1 MNLEIIVY
9 EVVYIGILPLIELTL
24 FLNNHG
30 IIMVMCN
37 IFRLTTFY
45 TNPADMFLTNIAY

>member
-1 MNLEIIVY
+1 LTF
-9 EVVYIGILPLIELTL
+9 LPIIELTL
-24 FLNNHG
+24 FLNSHG

-45 TNPADMFLTNIAY
+45 TNPADMFLTNIAH